1 MATNKRRTRIY
12 ARSILSAAV
21 KANEFENVYNS
32 LIIIDRL
39 YRSILEFRLLL
50 QSRRI
55 DVKTKTEILKNILKD
70 VATPIEMELFDILFK
85 KNEINLFNQIITQF
99 FVLAEKESSTVNVTI
114 STANEISEQS
124 IKEILDAI
132 GKYTGMKVKHRT
144 QISPGLLGGITLR
157 IGNKIVDGSVSKRLE
172 KLKMSLLRA

>member
-1 MATNKRRTRIY
+1 MATNKRRTRVY
-12 ARSILSAAV
+12 ARSILSAAL
-21 KANEFENVYNS
+21 KANEFENVYNR
-32 LIIIDRL
+32 IVVIDRL
-39 YRSILEFRLLL
+39 YKSIPEFRLLL

-55 DVKTKTEILKNILKD
+55 DVQTKTAIIKNVLKD
-70 VATPIEMELFDILFK
+70 VATPIELELFDILFE

-99 FVLAEKESSTVNVTI
+99 LALAEKESSTVNVTI
-114 STANEISEQS
+114 STANKISEQS
-124 IKEILDAI
+124 IKEILDAV
-132 GKYTGMKVKHRT
+132 GESTGMKVKHRT